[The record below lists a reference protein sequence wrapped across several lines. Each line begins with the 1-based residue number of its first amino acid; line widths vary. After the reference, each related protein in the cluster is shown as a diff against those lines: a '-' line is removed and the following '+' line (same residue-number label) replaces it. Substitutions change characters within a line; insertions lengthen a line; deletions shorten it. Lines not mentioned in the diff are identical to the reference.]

1 MSTGGIALTDVSKS
15 PTLLEEIERNRA
27 IQGSAY
33 GGPRNLA
40 TSRTGSVGPGHSMKL
55 HEYQAKEIF
64 ARYGIP
70 VPQGQVASSA
80 AEARSA
86 TEGFGGRA
94 VVKAQ
99 VHAGGRG
106 KAGGVKLAHSP
117 GDAEQAAESILSMSL
132 VTNQTGPEGVPV
144 NQVLVEELADI
155 AKEMYLAI
163 TVDRVERRPVILV
176 SESGGM
182 DIEEVAE
189 TSPELI
195 HTEAIDPVLGL
206 MPFQSRRIA
215 RRLGLQGS
223 VAAAAPGIL
232 SSLYQVFVEN
242 DCTLVEVNPLIAT
255 GDGRLVALDAK
266 ISVDDDS
273 LFRRPSIVELRDP
286 SQEDELEAQA
296 ADLDIAYVNL
306 DGDVGCLVNG
316 AGLAMATLDV
326 TSAAGAAPANFLD
339 VGGGATVDKVAS
351 AVGIILSDAKVRRVL
366 VNVFGGILRCDIA
379 AEGIVQAYQTAGS
392 QLPIVVRMLGTNV
405 DDGKRILAESGL
417 PVVFTETLSEAADA
431 IKQAI

>member
-1 MSTGGIALTDVSKS
+1 
-15 PTLLEEIERNRA
+15 
-27 IQGSAY
+27 
-33 GGPRNLA
+33 
-40 TSRTGSVGPGHSMKL
+40 MKL

>member
-1 MSTGGIALTDVSKS
+1 
-15 PTLLEEIERNRA
+15 
-27 IQGSAY
+27 
-33 GGPRNLA
+33 
-40 TSRTGSVGPGHSMKL
+40 MKL

-70 VPQGQVASSA
+70 VPRGRVASSP
-80 AEARSA
+80 EDARQA
-86 TEGFGGRA
+86 TEDFGGRA

-106 KAGGVKLAHSP
+106 KAGGVKVAQSTS
-117 GDAEQAAESILSMSL
+117 DAAAAAQSILSASL

-144 NQVLVEELADI
+144 NKVLVEELADI
-155 AKEMYLAI
+155 AREMYLAI

-176 SESGGM
+176 SASGGM
-182 DIEEVAE
+182 DIEEVAA
-189 TSPELI
+189 TTPELI
-195 HTEAIDPVLGL
+195 HTEPVDPVLGL

-215 RRLGLQGS
+215 RVLGLEGS
-223 VAAAAPGIL
+223 VASAAPGVL

-255 GDGRLVALDAK
+255 GDGQLVALDAK
-266 ISVDDDS
+266 MTVDDDA
-273 LFRRPSIVELRDP
+273 LFRRPAIVELRDP

-339 VGGGATVDKVAS
+339 VGGGATVEKVAS
-351 AVGIILSDAKVRRVL
+351 AVGIILSDEKVRRVL
-366 VNVFGGILRCDIA
+366 VNIFGGILRCDIA
-379 AEGIVQAYQTAGS
+379 AEGIVLAYRNTGS
-392 QLPIVVRMLGTNV
+392 SLPIVVRMLGTNV
-405 DDGKRILAESGL
+405 DDGKRILSESGL
-417 PVVFTETLSEAADA
+417 PVVFAETLTEAAEA
-431 IKQAI
+431 IGRAG